1 MGFYITAQ
9 VTRGNED
16 ILPSL
21 SNACASQRERSRR
34 PRETADQNNNNNDNW
49 LFCVHPGCQTQA
61 QRSHCTI
68 SFNPHKTLL
77 WQASI
82 TGPILQRG
90 KPSEARPWM
99 QVMGL
104 PVMWLSP
111 WVTFTTL
118 CHKLHQ
124 RWCQGLK
131 KKKNACQN
139 PNISGRQDGRDH
151 LGLCGVQAACFP
163 LYWHFPGLSPHTW
176 PQIHTFQAQH
186 PLSPITFGS
195 KETKKASGD
204 KRSLSVPNVCWDR
217 SRKRSHVKPMSPTS
231 AWHAPLSTLQ
241 HLELYLSWSVA
252 LEKNVTRSNKTNTLL
267 FTQQLS
273 R

>member
-131 KKKNACQN
+131 KKK
-139 PNISGRQDGRDH
+139 
-151 LGLCGVQAACFP
+151 
-163 LYWHFPGLSPHTW
+163 
-176 PQIHTFQAQH
+176 
-186 PLSPITFGS
+186 
-195 KETKKASGD
+195 KKCLPRIWCIGD
-204 KRSLSVPNVCWDR
+204 
-217 SRKRSHVKPMSPTS
+217 
-231 AWHAPLSTLQ
+231 
-241 HLELYLSWSVA
+241 E
-252 LEKNVTRSNKTNTLL
+252 
-267 FTQQLS
+267 
-273 R
+273 